1 MKFNIFTLH
10 LGVLVIH
17 VYGGTAMGFK
27 SMFNDEGVSGEA
39 TNVGSCNDPATS
51 EPVSPSLVA
60 FC

>member
-1 MKFNIFTLH
+1 MTFIMY
-10 LGVLVIH
+10 LGVIH
-17 VYGGTAMGFK
+17 VCGGTAMGFE
-27 SMFNDEGVSGEA
+27 SMCHDEGFSGET